1 MTHGWLPHTILHAAS
16 MLAPSEQRA
25 EWLKGWRSEL
35 WYLPRRGAARF
46 CLGAFRDAI
55 WVRRNS
61 VRPAWRTAFWF
72 ESPLSCLAFLTPAAI
87 VSGIIVVSLPNP
99 NTSEMFLAFALTLL
113 PARITVRGGGVF
125 RRHPAFWPNR
135 LRRGIF
141 LLLKFALVLP
151 VMVSGWVVM
160 IWIGPAAR
168 AGLVA
173 QMANYTL
180 WFLTLRWVL
189 LDQRNRC
196 PSACACSPNRSES
209 AHRRGRS
216 SNGTAPSRRALP
228 DMDYCRFQRCRPVT
242 LRRSGIGWTV
252 PGAAS
257 FRRPQKRGSDDA

>member
-1 MTHGWLPHTILHAAS
+1 MTHGWLPHKILRAAS

-25 EWLKGWRSEL
+25 EWVKGWRSEL
-35 WYLPRRGAARF
+35 WYIPRRGAARF

-72 ESPLSCLAFLTPAAI
+72 ESPLSCLAFLAFVAI
-87 VSGIIVVSLPNP
+87 ASSIIVVCLPAP
-99 NTSEMFLAFALTLL
+99 ITTEMFLAFALALL
-113 PARITVRGGGVF
+113 PARITTGRGNVVW
-125 RRHPAFWPNR
+125 RHPSPWPNR

-168 AGLVA
+168 GGLLA

-196 PSACACSPNRSES
+196 PECLRLLTES
-209 AHRRGRS
+209 VRIG
-216 SNGTAPSRRALP
+216 APSQTFLEWYLFTA
-228 DMDYCRFQRCRPVT
+228 
-242 LRRSGIGWTV
+242 
-252 PGAAS
+252 
-257 FRRPQKRGSDDA
+257 